1 MSVDRLTFDSRLLLF
16 VVVLF
21 SISRFSADDGENTT
35 THRRREK
42 KKHRSRSGWRRH
54 ELSRCRTQH
63 RTFHGTCLLRIYLLH
78 RQNCSST
85 AEVSRR
91 MIPSQFSSLLTT
103 AHKKWILFSRH
114 SGDVM
119 RPSFSECN
127 VWGEKRSASNEN
139 FFSIL
144 FRFGRVDQRERKSI
158 ETHKIKGNNQ
168 DKASTTGKF
177 LFLWVYKMF

>member
-1 MSVDRLTFDSRLLLF
+1 MSVERLTFDSRLLLF
-16 VVVLF
+16 IVLIF
-21 SISRFSADDGENTT
+21 HISFQRWRWRKHNNAQEK
-35 THRRREK
+35 RK

-103 AHKKWILFSRH
+103 AHKKWILFSRL

-144 FRFGRVDQRERKSI
+144 FRFGRVDQRERERVSRLIKLK
-158 ETHKIKGNNQ
+158 ETIKIRPAQLG
-168 DKASTTGKF
+168 SF
-177 LFLWVYKMF
+177 FFLWVYKMF